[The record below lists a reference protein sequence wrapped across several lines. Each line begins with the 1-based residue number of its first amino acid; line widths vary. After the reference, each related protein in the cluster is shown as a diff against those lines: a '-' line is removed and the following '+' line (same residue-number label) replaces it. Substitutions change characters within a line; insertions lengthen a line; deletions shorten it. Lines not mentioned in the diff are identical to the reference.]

1 MFRLQMRSYAAE
13 HNSLMCIILSRQV
26 TRPHAVARFVSRKPH
41 YTVDATCKTSWLKR
55 LDVRMKASNFPP
67 EPLGSVGAS
76 PTNGKSL
83 P

>member
-1 MFRLQMRSYAAE
+1 MRSYAAE

-26 TRPHAVARFVSRKPH
+26 TTTRHAVARFVSRKPH
-41 YTVDATCKTSWLKR
+41 YTVDATCKTSMLKR
-55 LDVRMKASNFPP
+55 LGVRMKASNFPP